1 MAPECCART
10 TAPSSAPP
18 ARRARRPTI
27 LWRPRRTTRTAA
39 PSTYRSRRNEEPR
52 EAPRCPITFLA
63 RAGPYRSC
71 FTERMTLAAVLSPS
85 PMSRH
90 SLKNSSG
97 ACARSRRY
105 WRARCRAHLPIG
117 PISLDVTQSGLST
130 FGDPGRA
137 ADAGGCAAVDP
148 ALCRALQHGT
158 AAQRDRVCDAGGHAG
173 RTKGTDPRRA
183 GPQAGARST
192 ATSVTPSAG
201 SLTDTVTMVLPGETE
216 AGSAGKQ
223 PCRGIARR
231 PHTPSDR

>member
-1 MAPECCART
+1 MMLIGYARV
-10 TAPSSAPP
+10 
-18 ARRARRPTI
+18 
-27 LWRPRRTTRTAA
+27 
-39 PSTYRSRRNEEPR
+39 STEDQTLRLQHDALTDGGCEKLFR
-52 EAPRCPITFLA
+52 EK
-63 RAGPYRSC
+63 
-71 FTERMTLAAVLSPS
+71 LS
-85 PMSRH
+85 
-90 SLKNSSG
+90 G
-97 ACARSRRY
+97 
-105 WRARCRAHLPIG
+105 
-117 PISLDVTQSGLST
+117 T
-130 FGDPGRA
+130 
-137 ADAGGCAAVDP
+137 DAGGCAAVDP

-231 PHTPSDR
+231 AHRDDDHGRGSPLSRSAPHPIGSIDPDALKIPARRAASTLPRSARSPVPAEPAQVRKRSRPL